1 MENGFAFGGK
11 TWMVSG
17 MGKSAPMSAA
27 SPGFKL
33 GRNDEADR
41 SISPYVRA
49 LDNFAVAVVGEPM
62 HH

>member
-1 MENGFAFGGK
+1 
-11 TWMVSG
+11 MVSG